1 LEVAVSVGLVAFHYP
16 KPEYRD
22 ELVQRVRRAAEVMA
36 TVPGC
41 LDVGC
46 WQEDATGAVVTTGK
60 WESKHALRAG
70 FAAVAA
76 ADVDFDY
83 DHRESRPREV
93 FNLSPV

>member
-1 LEVAVSVGLVAFHYP
+1 VSVGLVAFHYP
-16 KPEYRD
+16 KPEHRD
-22 ELVQRVRRAAEVMA
+22 ELVQRLRRAAKVMA

-60 WESKHALRAG
+60 WESKDALRAG

-76 ADVDFDY
+76 ANVDIDY
-83 DHRESRPREV
+83 DDRESRPREV
-93 FNLSPV
+93 FSLSPA